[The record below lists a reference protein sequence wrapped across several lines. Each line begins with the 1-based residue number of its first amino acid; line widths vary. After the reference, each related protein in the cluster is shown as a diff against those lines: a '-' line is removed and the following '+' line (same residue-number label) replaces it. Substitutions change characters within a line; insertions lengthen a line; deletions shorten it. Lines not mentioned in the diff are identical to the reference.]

1 VTELRFRFRGSLWRN
16 VLVPAAMALA
26 PVIAVFSWRWF
37 RADEVARGYA
47 EFAGLPSPE
56 LPPGYWFDTAWIAI
70 PIGLL
75 VLLLRWRRP
84 NSQLVVGPVSVSS
97 SWVAGSTGT
106 VHRGRVTEV
115 RFDREGMIRFEVP
128 DGLSLIVD
136 GRDLEPVPGA
146 ETPEEIARMCAAA
159 LAVPLVKVK
168 AGGVSE
174 VVAGEHLRST
184 RLTLTGLKQAARD
197 GSDLSGV
204 DISHLDYKGIDLSG
218 LTLVGATLRHPTK
231 PDRSETGPDA
241 WDRVRLVGADLTGA
255 DLQWA
260 RLNGASMSGAKLVG
274 ARLVGADLRGAD
286 LRQVDLSGADLEEA
300 LLDGT
305 DLSGAVWDDT
315 TRWPAG
321 FLPTA
326 APS

>member
-1 VTELRFRFRGSLWRN
+1 
-16 VLVPAAMALA
+16 
-26 PVIAVFSWRWF
+26 
-37 RADEVARGYA
+37 
-47 EFAGLPSPE
+47 LPSPE
-56 LPPGYWFDTAWIAI
+56 LPPGYWFDYAWIAI
-70 PIGLL
+70 PIGFV
-75 VLLLRWRRP
+75 VLLIRWRQP
-84 NSQLVVGPVSVSS
+84 DPQLVVGPVSISS
-97 SWVAGSTGT
+97 SLVAGSTRR
-106 VHRGRVTEV
+106 VDRGRVTEV
-115 RFDREGMIRFEVP
+115 RFDRKGMIRFEVP

-136 GRDLEPVPGA
+136 GKDLEPAPGA
-146 ETPEEIARMCAAA
+146 ETPEEVARMCAAA
-159 LAVPLVKVK
+159 LAVPLVRMKV
-168 AGGVSE
+168 GGRTE
-174 VVAGEHLRST
+174 VVEGGHLRST
-184 RLTLTGLKQAARD
+184 RLTLTGLEVAARD

-218 LTLVGATLRHPTK
+218 LRLVGARLRHPTK
-231 PDRSETGPDA
+231 PDRSEVGPDV

-286 LRQVDLSGADLEEA
+286 LRQADLSGADLEEA
-300 LLDGT
+300 FLDGA

-321 FLPTA
+321 FLPAA